1 MVKKPLGDSLSLFTE
16 NKFSVILFS
25 ILIILTFFMMGIDA
39 RHQILSK
46 ARQIIAIP
54 GSPVTQLINLP
65 QVIFTEISDLSE
77 TKTSLK
83 KSNIALKKQLHTLT
97 IENQKHNFI
106 QSENEML
113 RKKLRLQTLNQNQN
127 QIAEI
132 ILPSIKMN
140 QNIITINKGKN
151 DNVQAGALIVNELG
165 LVGQIQAVFQ
175 DTSEA
180 FSLTSKRF
188 AVAAILEGN
197 QGNVILHGNGE
208 TLNIPYIP
216 IQEKIDIGDIYVT
229 SGLAQLYPKGIK
241 IGSVTNIL
249 PTSDT
254 QFNQIIIT
262 PFTRPLTFSQIM
274 IFNPQHD
281 N

>member
-1 MVKKPLGDSLSLFTE
+1 MANKPLGDSLSLFTE
-16 NKFSVILFS
+16 NKFSVVLFS
-25 ILIILTFFMMGIDA
+25 ILILLTFLMMGIDA
-39 RHQILSK
+39 RHQILLK
-46 ARQIIAIP
+46 ARQIIALP

-65 QVIFTEISDLSE
+65 QVIFTEINNLSE
-77 TKTSLK
+77 TKNSLI
-83 KSNIALKKQLHTLT
+83 KSNIALKKQLLTLT
-97 IENQKHNFI
+97 IENQKHNLI
-106 QSENEML
+106 QSENEIL

-151 DNVQAGALIVNELG
+151 DNVQAGAFIVNELG
-165 LVGQIQAVFQ
+165 LVGQIQTVFQ

-180 FSLTSKRF
+180 FFLTSKKF
-188 AVAAILEGN
+188 AVAATLESN
-197 QGNVILHGNGE
+197 QSNVILHGNGE
-208 TLNIPYIP
+208 KLNIPHNP
-216 IQEKIDIGDIYVT
+216 IQEKIDIGEIYVT

-249 PTSDT
+249 PTSDL

-274 IFNPQHD
+274 IINPQYE

>member
-1 MVKKPLGDSLSLFTE
+1 MVKNPLGDSLNLFTE
-16 NKFSVILFS
+16 NQFSVILFI
-25 ILIILTFFMMGIDA
+25 ILIILTFLMMGIDS
-39 RHQILSK
+39 RHQILLK
-46 ARQIIAIP
+46 TRQIIAIP

-97 IENQKHNFI
+97 VENQKKNFI

-113 RKKLRLQTLNQNQN
+113 RNKLRLQTFNQKQN

-151 DNVQAGALIVNELG
+151 DDVQAGALIVNELG
-165 LVGQIQAVFQ
+165 LVGQIQIVFQ

-180 FSLTSKRF
+180 FPLTSKRF

-208 TLNIPYIP
+208 TLNIPYSP
-216 IQEKIDIGDIYVT
+216 IQEKIDIGDIFVT

-249 PTSDT
+249 PTSDK
-254 QFNQIIIT
+254 QFNQIIVT
-262 PFTRPLTFSQIM
+262 PFTRSLTFSQIM
-274 IFNPQHD
+274 IFNPQYE